1 MLKCCARSVACGAAW
16 CIYALQVY
24 LSVTDICD
32 LKKQK
37 GVLDHSFISVKVPLH
52 KESTHDEVL
61 LKCIG
66 QVIEN

>member
-1 MLKCCARSVACGAAW
+1 MY
-16 CIYALQVY
+16 I
-24 LSVTDICD
+24 SVTDICD

-61 LKCIG
+61 LKCIE